1 MNYIK
6 YILNKLK
13 CTCKSKCSFN
23 ESHHELDIIRSLKLL
38 YELKDHDIE
47 TIGNILTK
55 RIQKEIKEELDEV
68 FISSDEEI
76 KEELDEVFI

>member
-23 ESHHELDIIRSLKLL
+23 ESHHELDIIRSLKSL

-55 RIQKEIKEELDEV
+55 RIQKEIKEEVVEV
-68 FISSDEEI
+68 FISSDE
-76 KEELDEVFI
+76 